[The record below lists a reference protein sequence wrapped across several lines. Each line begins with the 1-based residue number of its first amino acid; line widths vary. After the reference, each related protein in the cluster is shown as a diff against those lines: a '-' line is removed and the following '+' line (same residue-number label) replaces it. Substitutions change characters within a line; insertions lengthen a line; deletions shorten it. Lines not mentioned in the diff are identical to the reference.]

1 MIFILLEGDLLTLT
15 FKLRVT
21 KLSNVNEGSTFRSVN
36 FRGFDPPE
44 FVSLRHPDNRTSVDV
59 RITISEKS
67 FVFMAFC
74 LAGGWGKILP

>member
-1 MIFILLEGDLLTLT
+1 
-15 FKLRVT
+15 
-21 KLSNVNEGSTFRSVN
+21 
-36 FRGFDPPE
+36 
-44 FVSLRHPDNRTSVDV
+44 V